1 VTQAARRGRRTA
13 HFTQDKIVLRFFT
26 WDLKAQSIEAIDT
39 LADSIHLSTGA
50 SGAGRGSSEIMQV
63 SSR

>member
-1 VTQAARRGRRTA
+1 M
-13 HFTQDKIVLRFFT
+13 LRFFT